1 MPKKKQASPKKEN
14 SQPKVTY
21 GKQSIKVVRGTVR
34 NVVQAVVNIG
44 TRGLIVVAAAIV
56 VYAIIFNIEPIRK
69 LLPGQPPFLPARNDE
84 SLIIVASFDDRS
96 QGKYQGIDPAQY
108 IFESIKHQIEKD
120 NRNIRVERLQE
131 SVDNNTV
138 KSIGAKYKATI
149 VVWGWYDALTINSRL
164 ERIKIKGDLMS
175 SLEERRV
182 SLSDPANIEFIITE
196 NLPAYTTYIT
206 FYAIAMDQYTQGN
219 YRLSIDYGENAV
231 DSVKDELTTSIN
243 PFEAYKL
250 MGASALS
257 NDNIEK
263 GITYLQLAKQFNPND
278 GEILN
283 NLGVAYHQKGMH
295 KEAIEIYHAATQLEI
310 EDPSIVY
317 KNLGQVYEKKG
328 DIELAIASYEEAIKL
343 DPNYAEPHFNL
354 STLYINQGNKDKAN
368 EEIKKGMQIWAT
380 DMSKVMKAI
389 EIYGDDV
396 PLSEVEGV
404 HIKNLTYDVQI
415 IPMGLATDSSDERIT
430 KYLEEQGFTSINK

>member
-1 MPKKKQASPKKEN
+1 MSKKKKPSLPKEN
-14 SQPKVTY
+14 SQPKITY

-34 NVVQAVVNIG
+34 NVVQAVINIG
-44 TRGLIVVAAAIV
+44 ARGLLVVAIAIV
-56 VYAIIFNIEPIRK
+56 VYAIIFNIEPLRK
-69 LLPGQPPFLPARNDE
+69 LIPGQPPFLPARSDE

-138 KSIGAKYKATI
+138 KSIGAKYKATL
-149 VVWGWYDALTINSRL
+149 VVWGWYDALTINPRL
-164 ERIKIKGDLMS
+164 ERIKFKGELMS

-182 SLSDPANIEFIITE
+182 SLSDPDNIEFIITK

-206 FYAIAMDQYTQGN
+206 FYAIAMNQYTQGN
-219 YRLSIDYGENAV
+219 YKQSIDYGENAV
-231 DSVKDELTTSIN
+231 DSITDEMTTSIN

-257 NDNIEK
+257 DNDVEE
-263 GITYLQLAKQFNPND
+263 GISFLQLATQYNPND

-283 NLGVAYHQKGMH
+283 NLGVAYHQKGMYDKAVEMY
-295 KEAIEIYHAATQLEI
+295 KEAVLLEI

-317 KNLGQVYEKKG
+317 KNLGQVYEMTE
-328 DIELAIASYEEAIKL
+328 DTVSAIRSYEEAIKL

-354 STLYINQGNKDKAN
+354 SILYLNQNNEDKAN
-368 EEIKKGMQIWAT
+368 EEIKLGLKIWAT
-380 DMSKVMKAI
+380 DMSKLLKAI
-389 EIYGDDV
+389 EIYGEDV
-396 PLSEVEGV
+396 PISEIEGI
-404 HIKNLTYDVQI
+404 HIKNLLYDIQI
-415 IPMGLATDSSDERIT
+415 VPMGPVTDGSDERIT
-430 KYLEEQGFTSINK
+430 QYLEEQGFTIKK